1 MGHKTDFHG
10 VIGGD
15 RNVLER
21 LLHHFCEDRGGELAP
36 IELFTVVGLGIV
48 HDDDARNLGIVRGSK
63 AHEGNHIVATK
74 LQKALK
80 GPPYNLP
87 ITNPDDSPVG
97 ILTIADHQTGDSAFH
112 KLMNEYKSGIFHD
125 SKIGNIGQ
133 DPSYPTPTAVI
144 DEYIK
149 FLKSI
154 ESDPRFSD
162 YSKAGRG
169 FAAKFNIPITQ

>member
-1 MGHKTDFHG
+1 MAARFKQVTDFRRAKLPHAPSAAEYDEFLTYLNWNSVKANKG
-10 VIGGD
+10 ALVAE
-15 RNVLER
+15 N
-21 LLHHFCEDRGGELAP
+21 GET
-36 IELFTVVGLGIV
+36 FWV
-48 HDDDARNLGIVRGSK
+48 VRG
-63 AHEGNHIVATK
+63 ADGYEGNHIMATK
-74 LQKALK
+74 LQNVLK